1 MTAATAPSP
10 GMPRPVMQPGE
21 TLCRITDLSDPGSR
35 EFRIATARGPRFM
48 FVVRK
53 GDTVNAYM
61 NWCPHY
67 GATMDWKLDTF
78 LTHDKTAILCALHGA
93 EFVIESGECTL
104 GPCEGERLIRVE
116 VRVEGGDRIV
126 YDGTKEMTPPKEG

>member
-1 MTAATAPSP
+1 VTTPPSP

-21 TLCRITDLSDPGSR
+21 TLCRIDELADPGSR

-53 GDTVNAYM
+53 GGTINAYM

-67 GATMDWKLDTF
+67 GATMDWKIDTF

-93 EFVIESGECTL
+93 EFEIETGHCFL
-104 GPCEGERLIRVE
+104 GPCEGESLVRVE
-116 VRVEGGDRIV
+116 VRIEDGRIV
-126 YDGTKEMTPPKEG
+126 YDGTKEMTPPKVDVAS